1 MVASPGSGKD
11 AMGRLLRTNET
22 LAAMYTG
29 LKDFGFAIEC
39 LKTFWVVQKWIAGSI
54 GGGGIVGD

>member
-1 MVASPGSGKD
+1 
-11 AMGRLLRTNET
+11 MGRLLRTNET

-54 GGGGIVGD
+54 GGDGEIVGD